1 MFLQDPDLASYSA
14 YTVLVR
20 LRLGLSP
27 PRWHRKD
34 MSRLVDGRKELASM
48 SNVPLI
54 SMAAPGVQNLRKSP
68 SATIK

>member
-1 MFLQDPDLASYSA
+1 MASNSA

-27 PRWHRKD
+27 PLWHRKD
-34 MSRLVDGRKELASM
+34 MSRLVDERKGEELAPM
-48 SNVPLI
+48 PNVPLI
-54 SMAAPGVQNLRKSP
+54 SMAATGVQNFRESP